1 MHHGT
6 RLCFCVL
13 RPCWLKSIHGPHGE
27 PRNSLGLLARFIERK
42 TVNSTENTSMLSCFM
57 SREDLGWFW
66 TRAKWIII
74 WESLRIYTATIMKF
88 AKMFGISKKI
98 NIHFYSDRILYYKIY
113 FFIFIEPIVNI
124 VIYAKY
130 VWEWNS
136 LCSLN
141 KTSTE
146 SSFSISPILSTR
158 KIRFDVSIRSDRSIG
173 SYDLQQIEER
183 N

>member
-13 RPCWLKSIHGPHGE
+13 RPCWLKSIHGPHDE

-42 TVNSTENTSMLSCFM
+42 TVNATENTSILSCFM
-57 SREDLGWFW
+57 LIGDLGRFW

-74 WESLRIYTATIMKF
+74 WKSLRIYTGTIMKF
-88 AKMFGISKKI
+88 TKMFGISKKI
-98 NIHFYSDRILYYKIY
+98 NIHFYSDRIFIIKLY
-113 FFIFIEPIVNI
+113 FFIFIESIVN
-124 VIYAKY
+124 VFIYAKY
-130 VWEWNS
+130 IWEWNS